1 VFRQNRGGFMSPSVT
16 FDAHMPARRQEEDFD
31 CSQESLE
38 WALHALGRE
47 PSDDWLES
55 TMITEGVMS
64 AADGLLDASGADLAA
79 FVRRHYGEF
88 GFDAN
93 HAPSVDF
100 DELAAEIGPYP
111 ILIGGRAWGHWSG
124 VRGYD
129 PARDLLLLANPADGW
144 KDVGQTMSRQQWAD
158 LGPFSM
164 VRVLHPDLGAGGVGT
179 GPEEGQA
186 GTYRVTEAGVR
197 LRAAP
202 GTSHPIVLEDVGAGT
217 VVTAVDDLEAASD
230 GHVWRHVDVGGTVGW
245 VAAEFLQQIDTEP
258 NSGVI
263 GDPTPPTD
271 AWHFF
276 TAEQIAEVTSCPIDA
291 IRDAW
296 PRLVGQF
303 ELCGIN
309 DRAVQVAAM
318 GTIAI
323 ETASTFAPVRE
334 AFWLDEAWRRDNLT
348 RYYPYYGR
356 GYVQITWES
365 NYRAYSRKINE
376 LWGAG
381 DAIDL
386 IARPDD
392 AMHPD
397 VAAAVLALYFR
408 DHGGDGLCLI
418 PEAARRGDWRE
429 VRRLVQGGDAKVEE
443 LIAMAGSAIAV
454 TGAGPVT
461 A

>member
-1 VFRQNRGGFMSPSVT
+1 
-16 FDAHMPARRQEEDFD
+16 
-31 CSQESLE
+31 
-38 WALHALGRE
+38 
-47 PSDDWLES
+47 
-55 TMITEGVMS
+55 
-64 AADGLLDASGADLAA
+64 
-79 FVRRHYGEF
+79 
-88 GFDAN
+88 
-93 HAPSVDF
+93 
-100 DELAAEIGPYP
+100 
-111 ILIGGRAWGHWSG
+111 
-124 VRGYD
+124 
-129 PARDLLLLANPADGW
+129 
-144 KDVGQTMSRQQWAD
+144 
-158 LGPFSM
+158 M
-164 VRVLHPDLGAGGVGT
+164 VRVLHPDLGAGVVGASSEPGRAGDYRLTEGGVRLRAAPGT
-179 GPEEGQA
+179 SGPIRVEDLGAGTVVTAVDDQVVSGDGHQWRHVRTAGGTVGFVAAEFLVQIGPGPEPRQDDARSEP
-186 GTYRVTEAGVR
+186 TEARFRLTEGGVR

-202 GTSHPIVLEDVGAGT
+202 GTSHPIVLEDLGAGT
-217 VVTAVDDLEAASD
+217 VVTAVDDLEASSD

-245 VAAEFLQQIDTEP
+245 VAAEFLQQIGTEP
-258 NSGVI
+258 SSSTI
-263 GDPTPPTD
+263 GDRVTPTG
-271 AWHFF
+271 AWQFF

-318 GTIAI
+318 GTVAI

-334 AFWLDEAWRRDNLT
+334 AFWLDETWRRDNLT

-392 AMHPD
+392 AMDPD

-408 DHGGDGLCLI
+408 DHGGDGLRLS

-454 TGAGPVT
+454 ADAGLVT